1 MVTIITLRCLL
12 CIARG
17 ISELRGN
24 TTTMEG
30 SAGILKER
38 CFNLKAS
45 DVFSIK
51 CNVAGFNGCE
61 DMLKQHILRSKY
73 ADRWLRSEDILAEAE
88 AIRLDEDLYL

>member
-30 SAGILKER
+30 SA
-38 CFNLKAS
+38 AS